1 MPQEVKIRI
10 NSSQLEGLDKNEIA
24 FKTKGL
30 LYNKKGIYYLKYK
43 EDLEGLKGVETTL
56 KIKEDELTLIRQG
69 QVRMIQE
76 FVLDKQNNFDYH
88 TPYGTLSFQV
98 EVEELNIDVDFF
110 QGVIDL
116 SYQLYNGEELISKN
130 QLNIIYKE
138 D

>member
-1 MPQEVKIRI
+1 MPQEVKISI
-10 NSSQLEGLDKNEIA
+10 NSLQVEGVDENLIT

-30 LYNKKGIYYLKYK
+30 LYNKKGIHYLKYK

-76 FVLDKQNNFDYH
+76 FIPDKLSSFDYH
-88 TPYGTLSFQV
+88 TPYGTLKFQI
-98 EVEELNIDVDFF
+98 EVQELNIDIGSF
-110 QGVIDL
+110 QGIIDL
-116 SYQLYNGEELISKN
+116 SYQLYNEEEMISKN